1 VNDRVLLDDLIS
13 CNAVNEKIAKTAY
26 NTFIHHLLYLGID
39 LDGFSLFSE
48 ELSMVEKTDCYTNE
62 EGEETGL

>member
-1 VNDRVLLDDLIS
+1 M
-13 CNAVNEKIAKTAY
+13 
-26 NTFIHHLLYLGID
+26 HHLWYLGID

-62 EGEETGL
+62 EGEETEL